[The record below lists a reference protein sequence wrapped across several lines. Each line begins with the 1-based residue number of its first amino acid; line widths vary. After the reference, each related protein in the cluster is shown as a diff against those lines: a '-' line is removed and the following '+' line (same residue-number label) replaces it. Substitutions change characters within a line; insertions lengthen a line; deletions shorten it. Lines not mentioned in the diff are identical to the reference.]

1 MTTFD
6 ANKLKKE
13 YLDWYNHKLDFSN
26 LSNNVVRIDS
36 PFKDNSLDNLIIYAL
51 YDQSRDTIT
60 LTDDGY
66 TIFGLENNGV
76 SINKSKN
83 RKKIFEEHL
92 SAYGIKYNDTTHE
105 IFVKTNFK
113 NFNKSKHNLLQCLIF
128 VNDMYILSKPK
139 VQNIFSEDVA
149 KKLDDNNISYGRDLP
164 IVGTSGVVHSFDF
177 FISAKK
183 NQKEKFINAISNPN
197 NPMIIKSKVT
207 DAIQAKKIKRHRP
220 NEFIFILNDTSREIN
235 EQNKNLLHENNISTI
250 DYSELDEKIAL
261 LT

>member
-76 SINKSKN
+76 SINKSK
-83 RKKIFEEHL
+83 K
-92 SAYGIKYNDTTHE
+92 E
-105 IFVKTNFK
+105 I
-113 NFNKSKHNLLQCLIF
+113 L
-128 VNDMYILSKPK
+128 
-139 VQNIFSEDVA
+139 
-149 KKLDDNNISYGRDLP
+149 
-164 IVGTSGVVHSFDF
+164 
-177 FISAKK
+177 
-183 NQKEKFINAISNPN
+183 
-197 NPMIIKSKVT
+197 
-207 DAIQAKKIKRHRP
+207 
-220 NEFIFILNDTSREIN
+220 
-235 EQNKNLLHENNISTI
+235 
-250 DYSELDEKIAL
+250 
-261 LT
+261 